1 LNKLLEER
9 EDAESSSAVGVTEPL
24 VFEASSVNI
33 PAGRDLVVPIPLP
46 RQSADKNMP
55 PHANSAFRKF
65 ILEWALTGDLAPQIE
80 LQLEL
85 ADGKTNLLLMS
96 RVSDADTSIY
106 LGSHELNIPTS
117 GHAAATAA
125 AAAAAAHHSDLV
137 KLKLRYPAMWGQA
150 SISYKISLR
159 EDCSQQASSSAAA
172 QSHQQQQ
179 AAISEWEVKA
189 RKHDIDALLE
199 RRERLVRI
207 HDAYGPLRKK
217 WDDFCSTFDDKIVR
231 MTREG
236 HSHDVTA
243 EPTVLHPLPQH
254 FTNNEN
260 RLQELLVDYVSARTS
275 AAVDITK
282 KMMSR
287 SHQAT
292 ISDSTSPRA
301 AGTVKSSSPKNLF
314 LRSQQQPQPSP
325 SNAVPTNGLTINT
338 SKTTDGAAGG
348 FFTDQ
353 VETSVETTVFS
364 CESLHLRP
372 SSDFRIPIPPRG
384 VSRPAT
390 LRWEFS
396 VPKLINQPKH
406 VIGFAVLEKKSDG
419 SLPQIVPYKCVL

>member
-46 RQSADKNMP
+46 RQSTDKNMP

-125 AAAAAAHHSDLV
+125 AAAAAANHSDLV

-150 SISYKISLR
+150 TISYKISLR
-159 EDCSQQASSSAAA
+159 EDYTHRAAWPA
-172 QSHQQQQ
+172 APQSNPHHQGF
-179 AAISEWEVKA
+179 IPFGEVTQIT
-189 RKHDIDALLE
+189 HYTDALLE

-207 HDAYGPLRKK
+207 HDAYEPLRKK
-217 WDDFCSTFDDKIVR
+217 WDGFCSTFDDKIVR
-231 MTREG
+231 MTSEG
-236 HSHDVTA
+236 PTA
-243 EPTVLHPLPQH
+243 EPTVLHPLPQQ

-287 SHQAT
+287 SHQT
-292 ISDSTSPRA
+292 TTGDSTSPRA
-301 AGTVKSSSPKNLF
+301 AVAIKSSSPKNLF

-364 CESLHLRP
+364 CESLLLRP
-372 SSDFRIPIPPRG
+372 SSDFRIPIPLRG